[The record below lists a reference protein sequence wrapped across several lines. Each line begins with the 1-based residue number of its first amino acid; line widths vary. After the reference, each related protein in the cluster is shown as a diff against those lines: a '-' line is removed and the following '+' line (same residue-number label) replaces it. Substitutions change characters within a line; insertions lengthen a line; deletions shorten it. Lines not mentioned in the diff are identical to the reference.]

1 MAWASICL
9 PLFTIRT
16 AILIDGARIFRIVSG
31 VTCGDLANQRL
42 PMDLKVQRVN
52 ITLTDNATGE

>member
-31 VTCGDLANQRL
+31 VICGDLANRRF
-42 PMDLKVQRVN
+42 PMDLEVQQVN
-52 ITLTDNATGE
+52 TTLTDDATGE